1 MKSISNKSLIVF
13 CAVIYTALFI
23 LIGVLIVDIRFA
35 NKQQEIV
42 QTTTEVKNVE
52 PIRIP
57 QARRCEIVPAMP
69 TITIVNY
76 GVVNMT
82 VSPYQNPLYIQRII
96 DARIAYND
104 AQFMGD
110 NAWDNATMLFSKIA
124 KYAADYNIDIVD
136 ALTLVHVE
144 SDFKVNAYHKY
155 TSATGLCQITKLC
168 LSDFNKITNSNYTME
183 DMFNADKNLE
193 VGFWYFARL
202 LNDEYYGKNYLIE
215 NIEDAYLAYNCGP
228 KYYRNHKYELK
239 NGKYQGSTY
248 SAGDRWES
256 IADIWAAA

>member
-1 MKSISNKSLIVF
+1 MKSNRNLIVF

-23 LIGVLIVDIRFA
+23 LIGALFFEVHTNNIYNTQRTQPVT
-35 NKQQEIV
+35 
-42 QTTTEVKNVE
+42 QTVEASE
-52 PIRIP
+52 PIRLPQNRMNTIP
-57 QARRCEIVPAMP
+57 A
-69 TITIVNY
+69 ITIVNY

-96 DARIAYND
+96 DARTVYND
-104 AQFMGD
+104 PQFMGD
-110 NAWDNATMLFSKIA
+110 NAWDNATALFSKIS
-124 KYAADYNIDIVD
+124 KHAADYNIDIID

-144 SDFKVNAYHKY
+144 SDFKVNAHRKD
-155 TSATGLCQITKLC
+155 TSATGLCQVTNLC
-168 LSDFNKITNSNYTME
+168 LSDFNEITKSNYTME

-202 LNDEYYGKNYLIE
+202 LNDEYYGKKYSIE

-239 NGKYQGSTY
+239 NGKYRGY
-248 SAGDRWES
+248 DYGAGDRWDT
-256 IADIWAAA
+256 IANLWAA